1 MGALAG
7 EEIFASGLLNSSFA
21 QIRSAVKRKKLINGV
36 AVCLAATVPAVGWKA
51 SRHFILLPFG
61 CVTLLFRRA
70 VHLPACQ
77 WACAEVSMQPV
88 FEHACV
94 LEVCGS
100 LSDFLFGHYW
110 VRSQ

>member
-1 MGALAG
+1 MEYLYALQPQCLPWAG
-7 EEIFASGLLNSSFA
+7 
-21 QIRSAVKRKKLINGV
+21 
-36 AVCLAATVPAVGWKA
+36 
-51 SRHFILLPFG
+51 RHQGTLLLPFG

-70 VHLPACQ
+70 VHLLVCQ